1 MEPLNNHIILSHIDK
16 PMRILF
22 WPANQFFACTVP
34 LAVGMAM
41 DHLAIGGILFL
52 LITMGFRMFN
62 KRFGRGKF
70 RSIMY
75 WYFPTPSRITKMGV
89 PPSHVRYWVK

>member
-1 MEPLNNHIILSHIDK
+1 VEPLNNHIILSHIDK

-34 LAVGMAM
+34 LAVGMTS
-41 DHLAIGGILFL
+41 DHMVVGVLLSL
-52 LITMGFRMFN
+52 LITIGFRIFN
-62 KRFGRGKF
+62 RQFGRGKF
-70 RSIMY
+70 RSIVY

-89 PPSHVRYWVK
+89 PPSHVRYWIK